1 MIVGIGTDLCE
12 IERID
17 EVLKRQGDKFRNR
30 ICTKEEQK
38 LAAARS
44 DAARFYA
51 GRFVAKEACAKAL
64 GTGITD
70 RVRWHDI
77 EILADRR
84 GRPIMQLS
92 GGALRRAR
100 RIARKREIAAHV
112 SIAHDGGIA
121 SAFVLLEAKAERT
134 LSGASTE

>member
-12 IERID
+12 IERIG
-17 EVLKRQGDKFRNR
+17 EALERQGDKFRNR
-30 ICTKEEQK
+30 ICTKEEQM
-38 LAAARS
+38 LATAHS
-44 DAARFYA
+44 EAARFYA

-77 EILADRR
+77 EIHADRK
-84 GRPIMQLS
+84 GRPVMQLS

-100 RIARKREIAAHV
+100 RLAPRYEIAVHV
-112 SIAHDGGIA
+112 SIAHAGGIA
-121 SAFVLLEAKAERT
+121 SAFVVLEAK
-134 LSGASTE
+134 G